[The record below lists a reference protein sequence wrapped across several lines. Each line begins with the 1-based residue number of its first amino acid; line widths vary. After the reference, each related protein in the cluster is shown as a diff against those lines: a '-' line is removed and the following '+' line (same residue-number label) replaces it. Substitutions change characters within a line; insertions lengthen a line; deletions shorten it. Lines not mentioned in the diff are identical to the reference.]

1 MASIPFLSVN
11 YFVGELQIPNLTGSA
26 PAVTPRVNELLWFIK
41 KYEPEFLE
49 LLLGEDLYLE
59 FSAGIAATTPEAKWT
74 TLKNKIYQIDSVNGI
89 YMSPA
94 AAYVYYHFMRNSQTA
109 TTSVGEIKP
118 GKHAAVNVTNTM
130 KMVSAWDDMCA
141 ECMEIWEWL
150 EEDAQM
156 AVYVDTDGEALF
168 DPYQDNPFEPEI
180 VSGKNYHM
188 NMWNL

>member
-1 MASIPFLSVN
+1 MASIPLLTVS
-11 YFVGELQIPNLTGSA
+11 YFVGELQIPNITGSA
-26 PAVTPRVNELLWFIK
+26 PAVTPRVNELQWFIK

-49 LLLGEDLYLE
+49 LLLGTDLYLE
-59 FSAGIAATTPEAKWT
+59 FSTGIAAASPLAKWT
-74 TLKNKIYQIDSVNGI
+74 ALKNKIYQIDTQNGT
-89 YMSPA
+89 YFSPA

-118 GKHAAVNVTNTM
+118 GKKSAVYVTNTM
-130 KMVSAWDDMCA
+130 KMVTAWNDMCK
-141 ECMEIWEWL
+141 ECNEIWEWL

-180 VSGKNYHM
+180 ISGQNYHM

>member
-94 AAYVYYHFMRNSQTA
+94 AAYVYYHYMCNA
-109 TTSVGEIKP
+109 TTVTTIAGEVKP
-118 GKHAAVNVTNTM
+118 GKQSAVQVNNTR
-130 KMVSAWDDMCA
+130 KIVLAWQSMCDDS
-141 ECMEIWEWL
+141 EEIWKWL

-156 AVYVDTDGEALF
+156 ATYVDTDGEELF
-168 DPYQDNPFEPEI
+168 DPYQENPFEPEI
-180 VSGKNYHM
+180 ISGENYHM
-188 NMWNL
+188 NIWNI